1 MTEET
6 EQGPSES
13 NSESNSQRLNKLKVT
28 LLSSAEG
35 RVLLFG
41 VALALA
47 YIFWLGVK
55 LLFSP
60 EDSQVY
66 IGMTA
71 THLLFGRAAG
81 MAFGYSLAL
90 GHATVICVSMTVETI
105 MVLLVYPLFVFSWRH
120 LLVINWLRD
129 TLERT
134 REAAEARKS
143 WVQRYGII
151 GLFVF
156 VWFPFWMT
164 GPVVGCVIGFLL
176 GLPVWVNLP
185 IVLGG
190 TYIAIFGWAFLL
202 RQVHDRVAAYSP
214 YAAMIL
220 VSLLITIV
228 ITGHFL
234 HRSFHRHKH
243 KN

>member
-1 MTEET
+1 
-6 EQGPSES
+6 
-13 NSESNSQRLNKLKVT
+13 
-28 LLSSAEG
+28 
-35 RVLLFG
+35 
-41 VALALA
+41 
-47 YIFWLGVK
+47 
-55 LLFSP
+55 
-60 EDSQVY
+60 
-66 IGMTA
+66 MTA

-90 GHATVICVSMTVETI
+90 GHAAVICVSMTVETI

-120 LLVINWLRD
+120 LLVISWLRD

-151 GLFVF
+151 GLFAF

-190 TYIAIFGWAFLL
+190 TYIAILGWAFLL

-220 VSLLITIV
+220 VSLLIIIV